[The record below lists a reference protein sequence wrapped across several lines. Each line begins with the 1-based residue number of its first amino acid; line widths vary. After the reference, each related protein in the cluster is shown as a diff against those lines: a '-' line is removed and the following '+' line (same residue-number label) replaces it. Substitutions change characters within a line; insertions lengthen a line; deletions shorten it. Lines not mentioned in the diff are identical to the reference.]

1 MAKITTD
8 MIRPFSGEGD
18 VVGWLAKVELV
29 AALTEV
35 EKVSQFLPLYL
46 EGSALAVYL
55 EMSEED
61 KEDVEKIKQR
71 LKQVYSDSVFV
82 AYSKLTSMSWTGEA
96 VDVYATEIRRLVGLA
111 GFTGT
116 EAERLVRLTFVNSM
130 PESISIELQQIKS
143 VENMAMNEILAR
155 ARVLTASN
163 STAKVGAAAV
173 VGKQQ
178 RRGEFKGSVGRRGG
192 GSEVGSFKGKCF
204 SCGGPHMA
212 RMCPDKKPIV
222 CYTCGKEGHMSY
234 SCESSG
240 N

>member
-8 MIRPFSGEGD
+8 MVKPFSGEGD

-29 AALTEV
+29 ASLTGV
-35 EKVSQFLPLYL
+35 ENVSQFLPLYL

-55 EMSEED
+55 EMSEKD
-61 KEDVEKIKQR
+61 KKDTEKIKQR

-82 AYSKLTSMSWTGEA
+82 AYSKLISMTWTGEA

-116 EAERLVRLTFVNSM
+116 EAERLVRLTFVNSL
-130 PESISIELQQIKS
+130 PESVSVELQQIKN
-143 VENMAMNEILAR
+143 VEDMAMSVILAR
-155 ARVLTASN
+155 ARVLTAS
-163 STAKVGAAAV
+163 SGTAKVGAVAM

-178 RRGEFKGSVGRRGG
+178 KRGEFRGGVGRRGG
-192 GSEVGSFKGKCF
+192 GSDGGSFRGKCF

-212 RMCPDKKPIV
+212 RLCPDKKPIS